1 MGLIGSVEKLSFV
14 AAANVV
20 GQTGALITEVVM
32 SLVRLTGYNL
42 GVLNGWGSTFVVVQ
56 RGFNE
61 VYKYLLHIPEEASK
75 EQR

>member
-1 MGLIGSVEKLSFV
+1 
-14 AAANVV
+14 
-20 GQTGALITEVVM
+20 M

-61 VYKYLLHIPEEASK
+61 VYKYLLHTRRSF
-75 EQR
+75 QRAKIDEPGFQVKVIM